1 MENLIDILIHRFLD
15 FLGVLLG
22 IILMAFGL
30 WMVLGLEVKEYFGY
44 FIIFL
49 GISAFLIHLPEVI
62 KRLRLR
68 GNFY

>member
-1 MENLIDILIHRFLD
+1 MKKWVDELIYRFVDL
-15 FLGVLLG
+15 LGILLG
-22 IILMAFGL
+22 IILVAFGL
-30 WMVLGLEVKEYFGY
+30 WILLGFEVKEYFGY

-68 GNFY
+68 GSFY